1 MTEVNDGT
9 VQEGMPPQG
18 RVTGTHTSNS
28 YVVSVNGLEVS
39 FGDAK
44 ILQGV
49 TFGVTRGSTVG
60 IIGPNGSGKTTLFNC
75 LSGFVAPSAGS
86 IYVGEK
92 NVTSF
97 SPNERARCGLGRVF
111 QNFGIFREMTVLEN
125 LVIALQSKVPWG
137 ASSVSSLLPW
147 GSAYRQVKEEA
158 FSYLQE
164 VKLAEKAQL
173 KAGSLSGGQM
183 RLLEIIRA
191 VAFGA
196 TVLLLDEP
204 TAGVSP
210 RMKDTIAELITT
222 LHSNG
227 KTVLIIEHDVNF
239 IQRFCERILVL
250 NEGQVVLD
258 DTPERVRENKALQE
272 IYFGTES
279 VPVRI

>member
-1 MTEVNDGT
+1 
-9 VQEGMPPQG
+9 
-18 RVTGTHTSNS
+18 
-28 YVVSVNGLEVS
+28 
-39 FGDAK
+39 
-44 ILQGV
+44 
-49 TFGVTRGSTVG
+49 
-60 IIGPNGSGKTTLFNC
+60 
-75 LSGFVAPSAGS
+75 
-86 IYVGEK
+86 
-92 NVTSF
+92 
-97 SPNERARCGLGRVF
+97 
-111 QNFGIFREMTVLEN
+111 MTVLEN

>member
-1 MTEVNDGT
+1 MIKVGAGEMP
-9 VQEGMPPQG
+9 EGNASG
-18 RVTGTHTSNS
+18 VVLSETH
-28 YVVSVNGLEVS
+28 VLSVNGLEVS

-49 TFGVTRGSTVG
+49 TFGLKAGSTVG

-75 LSGFVAPSAGS
+75 LSGFVSPSAGT
-86 IYVGEK
+86 IFIGNK
-92 NVTSF
+92 NVTSL

-111 QNFGIFREMTVLEN
+111 QNFGIFREMTVQEN
-125 LVIALQSKVPWG
+125 LIIALQSKVPWG
-137 ASSVSSLLPW
+137 SSTVSSLLPW
-147 GSAYRQVKEEA
+147 GRGYRQVKEEA
-158 FSYLQE
+158 LTYLRE
-164 VKLAEKAQL
+164 VKLEEKAHL

-183 RLLEIIRA
+183 RLLEIIRS

-196 TVLLLDEP
+196 SVLLLDEP

-210 RMKDTIAELITT
+210 KMKDTIAELITT

-227 KTVLIIEHDVNF
+227 KTVLIIEHDINF

-250 NEGQVVLD
+250 DGGRVVLD

-272 IYFGTES
+272 VYFGTES
-279 VPVRI
+279 HSVRI